1 MISIRNSALAR
12 VAARAVRA
20 GRGLAR
26 RAAAVLAECHDAQR
40 RMSVLT
46 TSPDRYAPEPDHAP
60 DTYAEFLFRT
70 SGTLRHEPAANWRS
84 SGHAVR

>member
-1 MISIRNSALAR
+1 MISIRNNGLAR

-20 GRGLAR
+20 GQGLAR
-26 RAAAVLAECHDAQR
+26 RAAAVLAECHYAQR

-84 SGHAVR
+84 AGHAVR